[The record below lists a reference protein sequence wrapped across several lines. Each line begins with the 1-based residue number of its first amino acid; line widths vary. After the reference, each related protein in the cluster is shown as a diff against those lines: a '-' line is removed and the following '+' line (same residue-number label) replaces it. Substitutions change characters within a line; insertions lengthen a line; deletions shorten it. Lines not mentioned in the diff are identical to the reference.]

1 MTDNNAATPDASTD
15 RVIADGTRASYGRL
29 GWLGLAIAILF
40 GLVYAYDLFEAISNV
55 VGVSAQINEYNAAR
69 SKVDLAPVPTP
80 WIVLII
86 DLLVAPVVYTVA
98 FILGRRHSYFVRT
111 LYFLVGLTVVAAVSL
126 SLVALA

>member
-1 MTDNNAATPDASTD
+1 MTDNNAAAPDAATE
-15 RVIADGTRASYGRL
+15 RVADDPRASHGRL

-40 GLVYAYDLFEAISNV
+40 GLVYTYDLFEAISNV
-55 VGVSAQINEYNAAR
+55 VGVSTQISEYNTAR

-86 DLLVAPVVYTVA
+86 DLLVVPVVYTGA
-98 FILGRRHSYFVRT
+98 FILGRRRSYFVRAV
-111 LYFLVGLTVVAAVSL
+111 YFLVGLTVVAAVSL